1 MLSRTLTIWV
11 HAAALLAAGGL
22 TSAWNGQRQLC
33 RRRTQHVST
42 IHFSTS
48 PTQQDDTAVRAGE
61 KGYSLLRRPVD
72 WDPNSD
78 PDFGVP
84 QTLQDETSSI
94 DSWKDEA
101 WWSANLE
108 KKENRAPPDITMDD
122 EDKELDLYQRSWD
135 TLDFEPIL
143 QALQDECLTVPA
155 RKIVQHA
162 IKVDTPQQKKSKADE
177 RHYDSSNSLM
187 ATTVEGCQERYR
199 AVHELRRLLT
209 SSKTFRNRNGK
220 QAPLSVFPL
229 AGRAL
234 NLAPLLEDTTRLLEG
249 PDLYDILSV
258 LNVMEDFMLWNQEL
272 KEQHPELE
280 YLNRM
285 ASNITLNTTFHELL
299 KNALDDKGR
308 LSGTTFPVVG
318 RLRARLRALKSD
330 ILSRLET
337 LLETPSIKTKL
348 SLQSGGPLYSQVSG
362 GRLVIPVETSSSN
375 QIGIVHD
382 SSRSGQTSYVEPTEI
397 VGPTNEL
404 KQVESEL
411 RAEEARIW
419 RSLTAQVQLNRE
431 GLESS
436 IQAMA
441 QLDLVMARLRLGES
455 WQGAI
460 PAVEDKGVISLRNA
474 KHPVL
479 LLKAMRKRKK
489 TKLSIR
495 SRSGGAQEDMTNA
508 VNDIVGSDIDL
519 GDRHQGLVLTGPNS
533 GGKTIILKMLGLA
546 ALMAR
551 SGIPIPCK
559 DDNPRVDFFDPI
571 LADIGDLQS
580 VGGDLST
587 FSGHMLVCKAVL
599 DQAGKN
605 ALVLMDEV
613 GSGTDPAQGVAIA
626 QALLEALLETGSR
639 VAITTHYTQLK
650 QLAVADERFAV
661 AGMQFVR
668 GRPTYKLLPGTVG
681 ESFALSVAE
690 RVGLPLSVLERA
702 NELLD
707 SETRQMGD
715 LIRELEDQKATLEEQ
730 AAELEEKKREIEQ
743 IQFKLKEENLRL
755 EKKMLN
761 VRREEAKAFTKKL
774 EEKEQVLEEI
784 LRKLKSDPSGKVV
797 AKSWQDIKF
806 VKRDALNEAENVPSV
821 IARKE
826 AEIKEMNE
834 ASADLV
840 PLIEMRDKPN
850 LVPGDKLIV
859 CKKGAMFGREASFIK
874 SLSGRVEVSVNGMNV
889 SFKLAEVALP
899 PSSTTTIIAK
909 YNKSRGPQKGSQSS
923 ISKAAERALDIES
936 TSSGGNSKT
945 KTQTTPEPVRST
957 VAIRTQSNTIDVRG
971 CTLEQAKSKAESA
984 FSSCL
989 MSNRSVVYILHGYG
1003 TGGILRNKVRN
1014 WLKTSNVVKEWAPA
1028 SAEDGGDAFTRV
1040 VLR

>member
-1 MLSRTLTIWV
+1 MPSKKLTIWV
-11 HAAALLAAGGL
+11 HAVALLAAGGL
-22 TSAWNGQRQLC
+22 TNAWSWQPQLC
-33 RRRTQHVST
+33 RRRTQRALT

-84 QTLQDETSSI
+84 QTLQDESSAN
-94 DSWKDEA
+94 DRWKDEA
-101 WWSANLE
+101 WWSANFE
-108 KKENRAPPDITMDD
+108 KTKNRAPPDITMDD
-122 EDKELDLYQRSWD
+122 EDKELDLFQRSWD

-143 QALQDECLTVPA
+143 RALQDECLTVPA
-155 RKIVQHA
+155 RKLVQQA
-162 IKVDTPQQKKSKADE
+162 IKVDTPQQEKSKQDE
-177 RHYDSSNSLM
+177 RQTNRNSSLM

-199 AVHELRRLLT
+199 AVHELRTLLT

-229 AGRAL
+229 AGHSL

-258 LNVMEDFMLWNQEL
+258 LNVMEDFILWNQEL
-272 KEQHPELE
+272 KEQHAELE
-280 YLNRM
+280 HLNRM
-285 ASNITLNTTFHELL
+285 ASSITLNTTFHELL
-299 KNALDDKGR
+299 QNALDDKGR
-308 LSGTTFPVVG
+308 LSGTTFPAVG

-330 ILSRLET
+330 ILLRLET
-337 LLETPSIKTKL
+337 LLKTPSVKAKL

-362 GRLVIPVETSSSN
+362 GRLVIPVETSSAN
-375 QIGIVHD
+375 KIGIVHD

-431 GLESS
+431 GLELS

-455 WQGAI
+455 WEGTI
-460 PAVEDKGVISLRNA
+460 PVVEDNGVISLRNA

-489 TKLSIR
+489 SKLSIL
-495 SRSGGAQEDMTNA
+495 STKSGGNQEDM
-508 VNDIVGSDIDL
+508 NDAMDEVVGSDIDL
-519 GDRHQGLVLTGPNS
+519 GGRHQGLVLTGPNS

-551 SGIPIPCK
+551 SGIPIPCE
-559 DDNPRVDFFDPI
+559 DDSPRVDFFDPI

-850 LVPGDKLIV
+850 LIPGDKLIV

-899 PSSTTTIIAK
+899 PSATTRIAK

-936 TSSGGNSKT
+936 TSSGGNAKV
-945 KTQTTPEPVRST
+945 KAQTPPEPVRSA

-1014 WLKTSNVVKEWAPA
+1014 WLKTSSAVKEWAPA

>member
-1 MLSRTLTIWV
+1 MLSGLFLIFIN
-11 HAAALLAAGGL
+11 LLSTAKAWTGGH
-22 TSAWNGQRQLC
+22 QRWRHSMMILW
-33 RRRTQHVST
+33 ST
-42 IHFSTS
+42 
-48 PTQQDDTAVRAGE
+48 PQQQDIRAGE

-72 WDPNSD
+72 WDPNQD

-84 QTLQDETSSI
+84 QTLEDSI
-94 DSWKDEA
+94 DRWKDEA

-108 KKENRAPPDITMDD
+108 KGNRAPPDIIMED

-143 QALQDECLTVPA
+143 KALQDECLTVPA
-155 RKIVQHA
+155 RMLVQQA
-162 IKVDTPQQKKSKADE
+162 MKVTEKTSVHE
-177 RHYDSSNSLM
+177 SNSLM
-187 ATTVEGCQERYR
+187 ANTVLGCQERYR
-199 AVHELRRLLT
+199 AVHELQTLSK
-209 SSKTFRNRNGK
+209 SSQTFRNRNGK
-220 QAPLSVFPL
+220 QAPLSIFPL
-229 AGRAL
+229 AGHTL
-234 NLAPLLEDTTRLLEG
+234 NIAPLLEDTTRLLEG

-258 LNVMEDFMLWNQEL
+258 LNIMEDFILWNEAL
-272 KEQHPELE
+272 KEQHTELE
-280 YLNRM
+280 YLSRL
-285 ASNITLNTTFHELL
+285 ASNITLNNTFHELL
-299 KNALDDKGR
+299 QNALDDQGR

-318 RLRARLRALKSD
+318 RLRARLRALKAD
-330 ILSRLET
+330 IISTLET
-337 LLETPSIKTKL
+337 LLQTPSVKAKL

-362 GRLVIPVETSSSN
+362 GRLVIPVETSSAN
-375 QIGIVHD
+375 KIGIVHD

-397 VGPTNEL
+397 VRPTNEL

-431 GLESS
+431 GLETS
-436 IQAMA
+436 IQAIA
-441 QLDLVMARLRLGES
+441 QLDLVLARLRLGES

-460 PAVEDKGVISLRNA
+460 PVVEDKGVISLKNA

-479 LLKAMRKRKK
+479 LLRSMKKRKK
-489 TKLSIR
+489 SKFSI
-495 SRSGGAQEDMTNA
+495 SGKNGGAREDISSA
-508 VNDIVGSDIDL
+508 LDEIVGSDVDL
-519 GDRHQGLVLTGPNS
+519 GDKHQGLVLTGPNS
-533 GGKTIILKMLGLA
+533 GGKTIILKLLGLA

-559 DDNPRVDFFDPI
+559 DDNPRVDFFDPV

-661 AGMQFVR
+661 GGMQFVR
-668 GRPTYKLLPGTVG
+668 GRPTYKLMPGTVG

-730 AAELEEKKREIEQ
+730 AAELEEKKKEIERT
-743 IQFKLKEENLRL
+743 QFKLKEENLRL
-755 EKKMLN
+755 EKKMLS
-761 VRREEAKAFTKKL
+761 VRREEARKFTQKL
-774 EEKEQVLEEI
+774 EEKEQVLEDI

-821 IARKE
+821 IARKK
-826 AEIKEMNE
+826 AEVKEMDE

-840 PLIEMRDKPN
+840 PLVELREKPV
-850 LVPGDKLIV
+850 LTQGDKLIV

-874 SLSGRVEVSVNGMNV
+874 ALNGRIEVSVNGMNV

-899 PSSTTTIIAK
+899 PSSATALLSK
-909 YNKSRGPQKGSQSS
+909 YVKSSRGPKKGSPSS
-923 ISKAAERALDIES
+923 ISKAAERALDIE
-936 TSSGGNSKT
+936 TSSGGDSTSKVLS
-945 KTQTTPEPVRST
+945 EPRTRRSSL
-957 VAIRTQSNTIDVRG
+957 AIRTQSNTIDVRG
-971 CTLEQAKSKAESA
+971 CTLEQAKEKAENG

-1003 TGGILRNKVRN
+1003 TGGILRNKIRN
-1014 WLKTSNVVKEWAPA
+1014 WLKTSNLVKEWVPA

-1040 VLR
+1040 TLR

>member
-1 MLSRTLTIWV
+1 MRIIKSRKQLWTYTVVAFYVTTTNAWSGRPPSHHYHRRTL
-11 HAAALLAAGGL
+11 L
-22 TSAWNGQRQLC
+22 S
-33 RRRTQHVST
+33 ST
-42 IHFSTS
+42 
-48 PTQQDDTAVRAGE
+48 PQAQQQEDVRAGE

-72 WDPNSD
+72 WDPNTD

-84 QTLQDETSSI
+84 QTLED
-94 DSWKDEA
+94 DDVKNRWKDEA
-101 WWSANLE
+101 WWSANLD
-108 KKENRAPPDITMDD
+108 KQDNRAAPDIIIMEDD
-122 EDKELDLYQRSWD
+122 DKELDLYQRSWD

-143 QALQDECLTVPA
+143 RALQDECLTVPA
-155 RKIVQHA
+155 RILVQRA
-162 IKVDTPQQKKSKADE
+162 MKVGEHDDKGNAKPMNE
-177 RHYDSSNSLM
+177 RSAENNALM
-187 ATTVEGCQERYR
+187 ATTVEGCQERYQ
-199 AVHELRRLLT
+199 AVQELRILT
-209 SSKTFRNRNGK
+209 TSGKTFRNRNGK

-229 AGRAL
+229 AGHGL
-234 NLAPLLEDTTRLLEG
+234 NLAPVLDDTTRLLEG
-249 PDLYDILSV
+249 PDLYDILAV
-258 LNVMEDFMLWNQEL
+258 LNIMEDFILWNEEL
-272 KEQHPELE
+272 AEQHPELE
-280 YLNRM
+280 YLNRL

-299 KNALDDKGR
+299 QNALDDQGR

-318 RLRARLRALKSD
+318 RLRARLRALKAD

-337 LLETPSIKTKL
+337 LLETPSIKAKL

-362 GRLVIPVETSSSN
+362 GRLVIPVETSSAN
-375 QIGIVHD
+375 RIGIVHD

-431 GLESS
+431 GLEAS
-436 IQAMA
+436 IQAMS
-441 QLDLVMARLRLGES
+441 QLDLVLARLRLGES

-460 PAVEDKGVISLRNA
+460 PVVEDKGVISLKNA

-479 LLKAMRKRKK
+479 LLRSMKKRKK

-495 SRSGGAQEDMTNA
+495 GRSGGAQDDDIKSPLDE
-508 VNDIVGSDIDL
+508 IVGSDIDL

-533 GGKTIILKMLGLA
+533 GGKTIILKLLGLA

-551 SGIPIPCK
+551 SGIPIPCR
-559 DDNPRVDFFDPI
+559 DESPRVDFFDPI
-571 LADIGDLQS
+571 LADIGDIQS

-587 FSGHMLVCKAVL
+587 FSGHMLVCKEVL

-650 QLAVADERFAV
+650 QLAVADDRFAV

-730 AAELEEKKREIEQ
+730 AAELEEKKKEIEK

-774 EEKEQVLEEI
+774 EEKEQVLEDI

-821 IARKE
+821 VARKN
-826 AEIKEMNE
+826 AEIKQMNE

-840 PLIEMRDKPN
+840 PLIELRDKPT
-850 LVPGDKLIV
+850 LAPGDKLIV
-859 CKKGAMFGREASFIK
+859 CKQGAMFGREASFIK
-874 SLSGRVEVSVNGMNV
+874 SLSGRVEVSVNGMNA
-889 SFKLAEVALP
+889 SFKLTEIALP
-899 PSSTTTIIAK
+899 PSSETSLLAK
-909 YNKSRGPQKGSQSS
+909 YNKSRGPQKGSQSA
-923 ISKAAERALDIES
+923 ISKAAERALDIE

-945 KTQTTPEPVRST
+945 KALVPPEPVRST
-957 VAIRTQSNTIDVRG
+957 VAMRTQSNTVDVRG
-971 CTLEQAKSKAESA
+971 CNLEQAKDKAETA

-1003 TGGILRNKVRN
+1003 TGGILRNKVRS
-1014 WLKTSNVVKEWAPA
+1014 WLKTSSAVKEWAPA

-1040 VLR
+1040 ILR